1 VAGADARRIDRR
13 RITPRRGVRG
23 VVNYTRVV
31 IVWLLVLAALFA
43 FQQYFA

>member
-1 VAGADARRIDRR
+1 
-13 RITPRRGVRG
+13 VRG